1 MSRMSITMPISRRMS
16 SPVRRRISILLRILG
31 IDPGSRV
38 TGFGVIETGSNG
50 AVLVAHGCV
59 RQSSEA
65 TFPARLGKIF
75 SEIGAVI
82 AAQAPDEMAIEDV
95 FVSRNPS
102 SALKLGQARGAA
114 ICAAASVG
122 LGVWEYTP
130 AKVKQAIVGRGRAE
144 KRQIQHMVAVL
155 LGIRD
160 PLQADAADA
169 LGVALCHLHHRQ
181 SELRA
186 ARVRR

>member
-1 MSRMSITMPISRRMS
+1 M
-16 SPVRRRISILLRILG
+16 RILG
-31 IDPGSRV
+31 IDPGSQI
-38 TGFGVIETGSNG
+38 TGFGVIDSDRKG

-59 RQSSEA
+59 RQSA
-65 TFPARLGKIF
+65 GTTFPARLAKIF
-75 SEIGAVI
+75 AEIGAVI

-95 FVSRNPS
+95 FVSRNPG

-114 ICAAASVG
+114 ICAGASVG

-130 AKVKQAIVGRGRAE
+130 ARVKQTIVGRGRAE
-144 KRQIQHMVAVL
+144 KRQIQHMVAML
-155 LGIRD
+155 LGIRE

-186 ARVRR
+186 ARVVS